1 MNKKKKVKKEKKVE
15 VEKKNDV
22 KKIFNQKNFYFSQN
36 EYPINFSLST
46 LLMSKNIFMNDSSN
60 NEKENNF
67 CINSLIKKI
76 KFCKE

>member
-1 MNKKKKVKKEKKVE
+1 MNKRKKDKKDKKEKKE
-15 VEKKNDV
+15 IKEIKEKNEV
-22 KKIFNQKNFYFSQN
+22 KKIINQKNFYFSEK

-46 LLMSKNIFMNDSSN
+46 LKLSKNIFLDNTKN

-76 KFCKE
+76 